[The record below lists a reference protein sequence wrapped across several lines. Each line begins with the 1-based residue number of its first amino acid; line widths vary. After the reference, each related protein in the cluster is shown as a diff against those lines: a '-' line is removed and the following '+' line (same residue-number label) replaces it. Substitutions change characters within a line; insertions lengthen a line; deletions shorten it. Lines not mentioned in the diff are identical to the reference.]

1 MIFSM
6 FNRLSSY
13 LKGVGNK
20 FYSKE
25 KWINTK
31 DILYLYRY
39 LSWFFTSLFYL
50 FTQLNAPIVL
60 KVGVIVALF
69 GAAKILT
76 DLYIKFSNSHRI
88 LEIAIL
94 VETIGITLLII
105 PTGGLHSPFI
115 WYALNPVLVAASFLP
130 LYFCWVNL
138 LFYLISASIIS
149 CVFFRHVKNISD
161 LIIDNEYFIL
171 VFVLITLIVQML
183 SHLSKRLN
191 QQAELLK
198 EQGQKLETMNKRLRK
213 SNSMYKESI
222 EHLISLYQIVEA
234 FHLGDNLD
242 SICSTF
248 AYYASK
254 LTKSSLAFVW
264 TISDDK
270 QSSKIWLHS
279 NMDFPIN
286 DKLDTCLLN
295 QWSSIR
301 NLDKLIGFTIDD
313 SKFLAVN
320 IKSSSRN
327 YGLLGIKAEK
337 GNVYGRPNKLV
348 LKQLS
353 FLSSLLG
360 AILEGQ
366 HLKKLEDQLLI
377 IEEQNRIANEIHD
390 SVSQRLFSI
399 VCGLA
404 AITKKLDSNSKDIVN
419 HFELIRKSADLAMKE
434 LRSSIYNLSSRKKGE
449 TPFVQMIEEHLQSF
463 ANLHSIEIS
472 TSITGDEDLLSSQ
485 LKRDLYRI
493 ICEGTGNAVQHGQ
506 CQHLRVDLKMETPR
520 IALIIEDD
528 GKGFDKDNIQTT
540 NVSGL
545 GIRNMKN
552 LVITYNGSIDI
563 DSEIGRN
570 TKIVISIPVHR
581 EYNKMM
587 EESAI

>member
-1 MIFSM
+1 
-6 FNRLSSY
+6 
-13 LKGVGNK
+13 
-20 FYSKE
+20 
-25 KWINTK
+25 
-31 DILYLYRY
+31 
-39 LSWFFTSLFYL
+39 
-50 FTQLNAPIVL
+50 
-60 KVGVIVALF
+60 
-69 GAAKILT
+69 
-76 DLYIKFSNSHRI
+76 
-88 LEIAIL
+88 
-94 VETIGITLLII
+94 
-105 PTGGLHSPFI
+105 
-115 WYALNPVLVAASFLP
+115 
-130 LYFCWVNL
+130 
-138 LFYLISASIIS
+138 
-149 CVFFRHVKNISD
+149 
-161 LIIDNEYFIL
+161 
-171 VFVLITLIVQML
+171 
-183 SHLSKRLN
+183 
-191 QQAELLK
+191 
-198 EQGQKLETMNKRLRK
+198 
-213 SNSMYKESI
+213 MYKESI